1 MIKRQLLHASVFTR
15 KETPSVLVRFLRA
28 QGSCDLSLQ
37 YSHMYIIPLS
47 KFYQL
52 VNRFIS

>member
-1 MIKRQLLHASVFTR
+1 MIKRQLLRASVFTR

-47 KFYQL
+47 KF
-52 VNRFIS
+52 